1 MGIPTLIETNSDST
15 DIASIE
21 FTSGIDGTYDE
32 YMFVITDLNAA
43 SGSQSIRVTASTDGG
58 SSYGVTATSTF
69 WRSIHTEDAASAD
82 IGYNSYLDLAQETG
96 PQSLTQ
102 DLDTAA
108 DAAVSGIFTLYA
120 PSNTTHVKH
129 FVSRVGGN
137 MSGAAAYDFFVGG
150 YYNTTTAINAIKF
163 AMSSGNFDGT
173 IQMYGIA

>member
-1 MGIPTLIETNSDST
+1 MAMTLITTNTSSGA
-15 DIASIE
+15 ASSS
-21 FTSGIDGTYDE
+21 FTSGIDSTYDE
-32 YMFVITDLNAA
+32 YMFVLTDWNPAN
-43 SGSQSIRVTASTDGG
+43 SGEDLRVTASTNGG
-58 SSYGVTATSTF
+58 TSYGVTATSSF

-82 IGYNSYLDLAQETG
+82 IGYNSYLDLAQATG

-173 IQMYGIA
+173 IQMYGIE